1 MAISCQPQDLN
12 AAAVC
17 FTCIPDPLK
26 GLVNIYLLNQISG
39 VNAAP
44 GNLPALSPQF
54 QIFQGS
60 PALAAEVYLLAKIA
74 GASTD
79 PSTLAG
85 QAACFWCK
93 NENFLQEVTTFL
105 LASIAG
111 GSTNAQTLMTAASSY
126 TVLFGLQW
134 RVELQLICQWAL
146 NKGMIASCNPQALMN
161 NSKCLNDCLGVFTLM
176 SIRAYL
182 LCQLALNGVG
192 GPNLI
197 PGGSIFVGGQFN
209 INVIP
214 NTLYNVCWG
223 ANETSVQLPVSG
235 QIIPSTGF
243 GTCSQICTHGDS
255 VMEFFGAAGATVTAK
270 LTLSAIPCVPR
281 PTGFTFLNNSDFA
294 TAQATWDVP
303 PAGIAYTEL
312 WTAPDPFG
320 FSFTLAATVNA
331 PGTTASVA
339 QPAVA
344 NFKWGIV
351 RWVNTSGQKSGF
363 TAIGPEVSSL
373 NKSLT
378 SYWNMN
384 DAALATR
391 LDSVGANNLADNV
404 PDVLAPAGLIG
415 KCADFATNFGAI
427 NEGLSIASNATL
439 AIAPGDSFFISIW
452 ININPIGSLNAG
464 IIGKFT
470 ASQEYLLYIDAVG
483 APLKLDWGVEN
494 AANNAFVTMTI
505 ASGMTTNVWHHV
517 VCGFDNANNQA
528 FAFFDN
534 GARQNNAVVGVNNG
548 NARFTLG
555 NYGAAGTQNWSG
567 LIDETAFWKRVPPT
581 AAEVAW
587 LFNAGAGR
595 TLPL

>member
-1 MAISCQPQDLN
+1 MPISCDPQSLN
-12 AAAVC
+12 AAAKC
-17 FTCIPDPLK
+17 FTCIPDALK
-26 GLVNIYLLNQISG
+26 GQVNIYLLNQI
-39 VNAAP
+39 A
-44 GNLPALSPQF
+44 
-54 QIFQGS
+54 
-60 PALAAEVYLLAKIA
+60 A
-74 GASTD
+74 GAAVS
-79 PSTLAG
+79 
-85 QAACFWCK
+85 
-93 NENFLQEVTTFL
+93 
-105 LASIAG
+105 
-111 GSTNAQTLMTAASSY
+111 
-126 TVLFGLQW
+126 
-134 RVELQLICQWAL
+134 
-146 NKGMIASCNPQALMN
+146 
-161 NSKCLNDCLGVFTLM
+161 
-176 SIRAYL
+176 
-182 LCQLALNGVG
+182 
-192 GPNLI
+192 LI
-197 PGGSIFVGGQFN
+197 PSGSVYGAGGQFN
-209 INVIP
+209 LSVIP

-223 ANETSVQLPVSG
+223 VNETSVQLPVSG
-235 QIIPSTGF
+235 QIIPSTGA
-243 GTCSQICTHGDS
+243 GTCSLVCTYGDA
-255 VMEFFGAAGATVTAK
+255 VMQFFGTAQGLSVTAK
-270 LTLSAIPCVPR
+270 VTLSAIPCVPR

-294 TAQATWDVP
+294 TARATWDVP

-391 LDSVGANNLADNV
+391 LDSVGANNLADNF
-404 PDVLAPAGLIG
+404 PDVLAPSGLIG
-415 KCADFATNFGAI
+415 KCADFATHFGDI

-439 AIAPGDSFFISIW
+439 AIAAGDSFFISIW

-470 ASQEYLLYIDAVG
+470 ASQEYLLFIDAVG

-494 AANNAFVTMTI
+494 AANNAFVQMTI
-505 ASGMTTNVWHHV
+505 ASGMTTNAWHHV

-534 GARQNNAVVGVNNG
+534 GARQNAAVVGVNNG